1 MNNEYY
7 DLLKYT
13 SDNFIGKTVRSR
25 LRNYYNFKE
34 KIEFDDCE
42 VSQALD
48 NIAKKNSFE
57 QFPSELQFL
66 LSVQKGFTILNVGL
80 ITIMLGIY
88 ACTANKTI
96 EWNKKYFELQS
107 IKKYEIP
114 LASFSESLK
123 NEMAEQ
129 SKQPRYSLTPPDPH
143 KSLLFLF
150 PANIP
155 NVKSIPKSKVK
166 TIPN

>member
-1 MNNEYY
+1 MNNAYD
-7 DLLKYT
+7 DLLKYI
-13 SDNFIGKTVRSR
+13 SDNSISRTVRSR
-25 LRNYYNFKE
+25 LSHYYNFKE
-34 KIEFDDCE
+34 KIEFDDCD

-48 NIAKKNSFE
+48 NIATKNSFK

-66 LSVQKGFTILNVGL
+66 LSAQKGFTILTVGL

-96 EWNKKYFELQS
+96 EWNKKYFELQN

-123 NEMAEQ
+123 NEIAEQ
-129 SKQPRYSLTPPDPH
+129 SKKPHYNLTPPDPH
-143 KSLLFLF
+143 TSLLFLS
-150 PANIP
+150 PADIP
-155 NVKSIPKSKVK
+155 NVKSILKPKVK
-166 TIPN
+166 NISN